1 MWWRR
6 ANGSTGARP
15 DKLVSLPS
23 GTVLNLDLVAYV
35 AVLPGAADR
44 RKKMRVVFGFAGP
57 GGAASDMQPDE
68 EDSSALISALAERG
82 VDVAALRE
90 SILTRK

>member
-1 MWWRR
+1 MK
-6 ANGSTGARP
+6 NN
-15 DKLVSLPS
+15 LVSLPS

-57 GGAASDMQPDE
+57 GGAASNMQLDE
-68 EDSSALISALAERG
+68 DDSNALLSALAKIG
-82 VDVAALRE
+82 VDVTDLRE
-90 SILTRK
+90 SVLTRR